1 MGEVPPIE
9 FERRR
14 EGMTHALD
22 GSLWLYRHVNN
33 GEAMAHLVSSDKQL
47 LLEIGQRLGM
57 APQWLQYKPLK
68 DPRTAKR
75 VDAWHWDL
83 RGRFLEAASKLAE
96 PKVKA
101 GVSGTT

>member
-1 MGEVPPIE
+1 MGEVRPLE

-14 EGMTHALD
+14 EGMIHALD
-22 GSLWLYRHVNN
+22 GSLWLHRHVNN
-33 GEAMAHLVSSDKQL
+33 GESMAHLVSSDKQL

-75 VDAWHWDL
+75 VEAWHWDL
-83 RGRFLEAASKLAE
+83 RGRFLEAASRLAG
-96 PKVKA
+96 PKAKA
-101 GVSGTT
+101 GDAGTT